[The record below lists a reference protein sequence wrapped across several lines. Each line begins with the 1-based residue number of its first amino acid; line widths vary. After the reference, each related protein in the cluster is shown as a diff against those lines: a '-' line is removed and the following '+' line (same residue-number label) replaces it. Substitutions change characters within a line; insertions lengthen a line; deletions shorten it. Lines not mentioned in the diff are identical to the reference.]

1 MYIADLIRVSSF
13 FVLIRWLHFSVVK
26 LCSNFSFLLDFFY
39 VWYNFFGVTYVME
52 SPKSHKLGFSCLP
65 SIFLYE
71 LGFFL
76 YEQDTTLIT

>member
-1 MYIADLIRVSSF
+1 MFEFFFSIR
-13 FVLIRWLHFSVVK
+13 
-26 LCSNFSFLLDFFY
+26 FFY

-76 YEQDTTLIT
+76 YEQDTTLITWCTSYI